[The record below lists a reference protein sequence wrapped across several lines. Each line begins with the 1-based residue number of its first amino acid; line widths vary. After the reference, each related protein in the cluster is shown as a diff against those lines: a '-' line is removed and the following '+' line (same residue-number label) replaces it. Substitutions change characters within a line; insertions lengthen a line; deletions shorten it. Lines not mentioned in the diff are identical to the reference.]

1 MYQVLGRRRKL
12 NKGDKIYDV
21 ICEFENL
28 QELYYMMDK
37 VNANKYGEVL
47 VVNKDTNGYVSSRD
61 LEKKKVKRR

>member
-12 NKGDKIYDV
+12 NKGNKVYDV
-21 ICEFENL
+21 VCEFENL

-47 VVNKDTNGYVSSRD
+47 VVNKDTNEYVSSRD